1 MDNTRNT
8 LYKLMQLEGSTLL
21 RVDDVNDISEI
32 IKEKVK
38 ELGNI

>member
-1 MDNTRNT
+1 MDNTSNT
-8 LYKLMQLEGSTLL
+8 LYKLMQLEGATLL
-21 RVDDVNDISEI
+21 RADDVNDISEI